1 MKGKGSMK
9 NKLMLGL
16 WRYIINVPPYL
27 WQKQIAKG
35 KRKFE
40 KVHGSLSEEK
50 RLIHHFVVRELPHNG
65 KPLSPELI
73 SNKLGFPAD
82 DVKDALD
89 YLEKRMTFL
98 YRNKDGDVVWAYPV
112 TVDKTPHSI
121 TFDTGEKLYAA

>member
-1 MKGKGSMK
+1 MK

-16 WRYIINVPPYL
+16 WRYIIKVPPFL
-27 WQKQIAKG
+27 WQKQIAQA

-40 KVHGSLSEEK
+40 KEHGSLSEEK
-50 RLIHHFVVRELPHNG
+50 RQLHHFVVRELPRNG

-73 SNKLGFPAD
+73 SDKLGFSVD
-82 DVKDALD
+82 RVNNDLE

-98 YRNKDGDVVWAYPV
+98 YRNKDGDVAWAYPV
-112 TVDKTPHSI
+112 TVDKTPHKI

>member
-1 MKGKGSMK
+1 MK

-16 WRYIINVPPYL
+16 WRYTINVPPFL
-27 WQKQIAKG
+27 WQKQIAQG

-40 KVHGSLSEEK
+40 KEHGSLSEEK
-50 RLIHHFVVRELPHNG
+50 RLIHHFVVRELPRNG

-73 SNKLGFPAD
+73 SSKLGFPAD
-82 DVKDALD
+82 HVKDALD

-112 TVDKTPHSI
+112 TVDKTPHKI
-121 TFDTGEKLYAA
+121 TFNTGEQLYAA

>member
-1 MKGKGSMK
+1 MK

-16 WRYIINVPPYL
+16 WRYIINVPPFL
-27 WQKQIAKG
+27 WQKQVTLG

-40 KVHGSLSEEK
+40 KENGTLSNEI
-50 RLIHHFVVRELPHNG
+50 RQIHHFVVRELPSYG
-65 KPLSPELI
+65 ESLSTKLI
-73 SNKLGFPAD
+73 SSRLGISAD
-82 DVKDALD
+82 RVKDALD

-98 YRNKDGDVVWAYPV
+98 YRNEEGDVVWAYPV